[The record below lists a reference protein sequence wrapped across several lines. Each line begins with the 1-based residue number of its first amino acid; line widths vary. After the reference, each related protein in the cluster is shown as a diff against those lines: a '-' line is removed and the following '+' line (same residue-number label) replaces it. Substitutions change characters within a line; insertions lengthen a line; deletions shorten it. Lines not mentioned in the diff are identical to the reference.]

1 MQGIVVGI
9 NDTAEAREALDWAL
23 SEAAARG
30 TQLTVLTVVD
40 SSSPQEA
47 DIAERETWASTLVAA
62 AVQRLGLPSAP
73 RVAVATGDAREA
85 LLEAAAGADLL
96 VLGRRRLSRLGRLML
111 GSVSSTVVEQSPVPV
126 TVVRDTS
133 EADAAAPV
141 RRVVV
146 GVDAS
151 GSSLRALQHAAE
163 VCRRTGATLHAV
175 LAWEVAPTLMAGAMA
190 SVPAPGVYEQAAR
203 LTLDRALKEAELDLS
218 PDRIVSSVVQR
229 PSASALLEAA
239 AGADRLVV
247 GSRGVGGFDRLLLGS
262 VSRQVLEHA
271 PCPVTVVR

>member
-96 VLGRRRLSRLGRLML
+96 VLGRRRLSKLGRLML
-111 GSVSSTVVEQSPVPV
+111 GSVSSAVVEQSPVPV
-126 TVVRDTS
+126 TVVRGTAS
-133 EADAAAPV
+133 ADAATPG
-141 RRVVV
+141 RVVV

-163 VCRRTGATLHAV
+163 ICRRTGATLQAV
-175 LAWEVAPTLMAGAMA
+175 LAWQVAPALTAGAVGSA
-190 SVPAPGVYEQAAR
+190 PAPGAFEQAAR
-203 LTLDRALKEAELDLS
+203 LTLDRALKEAELDLGS
-218 PDRIVSSVVQR
+218 DQIVTSVVQR
-229 PSASALLEAA
+229 PSASALIEAA

-262 VSRQVLEHA
+262 VSRQVVEHA